1 MCYCVVQVRRDVQ
14 KRDIMKN
21 LFLLLCSLPLVSCS
35 VTPPKLG
42 VSGEVLQ
49 DCPITPNCISSM
61 DNDSHDIAP
70 ILFNGSMA
78 EARGK
83 LVSIINSLP
92 RTTIVEERDNYV
104 RVEFRSQLIG
114 FVDDVEFLL
123 SQEQGDRTKIDFRS
137 ASRLGLSD
145 LGVNKARMKNV
156 KALFSQ

>member
-1 MCYCVVQVRRDVQ
+1 MFK
-14 KRDIMKN
+14 KRDIMKK
-21 LFLLLCSLPLVSCS
+21 LYLLLCSLPLVGCS
-35 VTPPKLG
+35 VTPPELG
-42 VSGEVLQ
+42 VSGEALQ

-61 DNDSHDIAP
+61 DNSSHDMAP

-78 EARGK
+78 EAKGK

-123 SQEQGDRTKIDFRS
+123 SQKTGEKTQIDFRS
-137 ASRLGLSD
+137 ASRLGISD

-156 KALFSQ
+156 TALFAQ